1 MNYIV
6 ATLKS
11 WNVDAF
17 HKYSKKLDGNWYLIN
32 NKRDLNLKTINKIS
46 PKYIFFPHWSD
57 IVNEK
62 ILNNSECVC
71 FHASDLPFGRGGSP
85 IQNLISLGITKTK
98 LCALKMTSSIDAGP
112 IYLKSP
118 LFLHG
123 RAQDIYNR
131 MSVLT
136 WKMIEK
142 IIKNEIQPKPQKGKV
157 FNFKR
162 KTPEQSKITP
172 KYTLKEIH
180 DKIRMLDAET
190 YPKAYINKNNLKL
203 EFFESSLERN
213 KIIAKVIITKQVNKA
228 NK

>member
-6 ATLKS
+6 ATLKP

-17 HKYSKKLDGNWYLIN
+17 HKYSQRLDGNWYLIN
-32 NKRDLNLKTINKIS
+32 KEIDLNIKTIKDIS
-46 PKYIFFPHWSD
+46 PKYIFFPHWSYL
-57 IVNEK
+57 VNEK
-62 ILNNSECVC
+62 ILSHSECIC
-71 FHASDLPFGRGGSP
+71 FHATDLPFGRGGTP
-85 IQNLISLGITKTK
+85 IQNLISIGLTKTK
-98 LCALKMTSSIDAGP
+98 LSALKMTSSIDAGP
-112 IYLKSP
+112 VYLKTP
-118 LFLHG
+118 LLLNG

-136 WKMIEK
+136 WKMIAK

-162 KTPEQSKITP
+162 KTPEQSKITS
-172 KYTLKEIH
+172 KCTLKEIY

-190 YPKAYINKNNLKL
+190 YPKAYINKNSLKL
-203 EFFESSLERN
+203 EFFESSLQKNE
-213 KIIAKVIITKQVNKA
+213 IIAKVKITKQINKS